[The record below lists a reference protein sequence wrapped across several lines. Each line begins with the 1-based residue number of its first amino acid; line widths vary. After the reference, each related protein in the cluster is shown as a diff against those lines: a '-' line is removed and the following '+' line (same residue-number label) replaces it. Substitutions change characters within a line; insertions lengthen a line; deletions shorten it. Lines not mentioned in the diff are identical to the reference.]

1 MMEINVTGILLAGGK
16 SRRMGEDKRY
26 LVVGEQTLL
35 ERGLGVL
42 RSIFQEV
49 LVVIAQDSPPLDVT
63 ATVVRDLVPD
73 CGSLGGLYTGLT
85 RATTPYIFIVACDMP
100 FLDPA
105 VISQFISHTVTEDIV
120 MAKLATRLH
129 PMHALYGKRCLPVV
143 EQMISARQ
151 LRIQDMVSHASLRIR
166 YITEA
171 DLFTIDP
178 SGRSFQNVN
187 TPDDL
192 EAARS
197 LFNQIPR
204 TGQR

>member
-1 MMEINVTGILLAGGK
+1 ML
-16 SRRMGEDKRY
+16 
-26 LVVGEQTLL
+26 
-35 ERGLGVL
+35 
-42 RSIFQEV
+42 
-49 LVVIAQDSPPLDVT
+49 
-63 ATVVRDLVPD
+63 
-73 CGSLGGLYTGLT
+73 
-85 RATTPYIFIVACDMP
+85 
-100 FLDPA
+100 
-105 VISQFISHTVTEDIV
+105 
-120 MAKLATRLH
+120 
-129 PMHALYGKRCLPVV
+129 
-143 EQMISARQ
+143 
-151 LRIQDMVSHASLRIR
+151 SHASLRVR